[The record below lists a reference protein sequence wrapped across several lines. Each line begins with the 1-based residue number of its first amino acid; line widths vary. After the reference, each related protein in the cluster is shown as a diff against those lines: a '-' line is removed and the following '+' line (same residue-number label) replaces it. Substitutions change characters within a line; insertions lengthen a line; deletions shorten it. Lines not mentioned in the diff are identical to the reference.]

1 MSQSSWDDPDRWTND
16 ATSAGGWGV
25 EFRRFALVGAGGKAG
40 EVRFESTAE
49 RCSIGA
55 RRKLSYV
62 GHVAVIA
69 ARPDVPVGRR
79 VVEHRAHAQL
89 VSVEQIGRSKIY
101 SPNITSV
108 QRMSDWVHN
117 AELFWKGSL
126 DNLAAYIE
134 SKEG

>member
-1 MSQSSWDDPDRWTND
+1 MVKYKEQEAEMVKAVADKTRYDILDRLIKSREL
-16 ATSAGGWGV
+16 SAG
-25 EFRRFALVGAGGKAG
+25 EI
-40 EVRFESTAE
+40 AE
-49 RCSIGA
+49 KYDMSFP
-55 RRKLSYV
+55 
-62 GHVAVIA
+62 AVSKHL
-69 ARPDVPVGRR
+69 R
-79 VVEHRAHAQL
+79 VLKDAQL